1 MINAKILA
9 DSISERGDRITTY
22 LLTFPRIILAEF
34 NTHRAFSRNSASS
47 RAIPFKKM
55 VESVQTNPFIPI
67 AWQKSHKGMQGTEY
81 FLKNDTIDWT
91 NFDGK
96 INAQEGLK
104 ELWLESSVFAID
116 CAKGMHRAGLTKQL
130 CNRILEP
137 YMWHTVICTA
147 TDYDNFFNLRCPEYL
162 ISWYPSDRPEA
173 LEPTQAIFKSR
184 KDAIA
189 RTEGECDGWTE
200 EDWRE
205 CNISQAE
212 IHIQALAEAMWDA
225 RNESTPKVLGIGEW
239 HIPFANTIS
248 HGILEDEVIFKDPNW
263 KKVWIDPY
271 EGNPEYEKYVNG
283 LNLKI
288 ATAKCARVSYT
299 TVGSEYKT
307 EYRAD
312 IELYNK
318 LLESG
323 HMSPFE
329 HCAQVMCETDY
340 YERPWS
346 RNFKGFMQYREIVE
360 TSLH

>member
-1 MINAKILA
+1 MKIQAKILA

-67 AWQKSHKGMQGTEY
+67 AWQKDHKGMQGTEY
-81 FLKNDTIDWT
+81 LSDAPAGVSD
-91 NFDGK
+91 
-96 INAQEGLK
+96 K
-104 ELWLESSVFAID
+104 EFAID
-116 CAKGMHRAGLTKQL
+116 MWLEARDAAVINSKILNDTGVTKQL
-130 CNRILEP
+130 CNRLLEP
-137 YMWHTVICTA
+137 FMWHTVICTA

-189 RTEGECDGWTE
+189 RTEGECDNWTE

-225 RNESTPKVLGIGEW
+225 RNESIPKVLGIGEW
-239 HIPFANTIS
+239 HIPFVEIE
-248 HGILEDEVIFKDPNW
+248 ED
-263 KKVWIDPY
+263 
-271 EGNPEYEKYVNG
+271 
-283 LNLKI
+283 
-288 ATAKCARVSYT
+288 
-299 TVGSEYKT
+299 
-307 EYRAD
+307 
-312 IELYNK
+312 
-318 LLESG
+318 
-323 HMSPFE
+323 
-329 HCAQVMCETDY
+329 
-340 YERPWS
+340 
-346 RNFKGFMQYREIVE
+346 
-360 TSLH
+360 

>member
-1 MINAKILA
+1 MKIQAKIIA
-9 DSISERGDRITTY
+9 DSKSVRGERITTF
-22 LLTFPRIILAEF
+22 LLTFPRIILSEF
-34 NTHRAFSRNSASS
+34 NTHRMFSRNSASS

-55 VESVQTNPFIPI
+55 VESVETNPFIPI
-67 AWQKSHKGMQGTEY
+67 AWQKDHKGMQGTEY
-81 FLKNDTIDWT
+81 MHSNYDEILVNNWLLARD
-91 NFDGK
+91 
-96 INAQEGLK
+96 NAVEQAK
-104 ELWLESSVFAID
+104 ELNELGA
-116 CAKGMHRAGLTKQL
+116 TKQL
-130 CNRILEP
+130 CNRLLEP
-137 YMWHTVICTA
+137 FMWHTVICTA
-147 TDYDNFFNLRCPEYL
+147 TNYDNFFNLRCPEYL

-248 HGILEDEVIFKDPNW
+248 HSILEDEVIFKDPNW

-299 TVGSEYKT
+299 TVGSENKSAYT
-307 EYRAD
+307 AD

-346 RNFKGFMQYREIVE
+346 RNFKGFMQYRELVE
-360 TSLH
+360 DVEIIPR

>member
-1 MINAKILA
+1 MIDAKILA

-67 AWQKSHKGMQGTEY
+67 AWQKDHKGMQGTEY
-81 FLKNDTIDWT
+81 ITSKDDIENCISVWLKARD
-91 NFDGK
+91 
-96 INAQEGLK
+96 NAIKQSICLNGAEGF
-104 ELWLESSVFAID
+104 EAV
-116 CAKGMHRAGLTKQL
+116 TKQL
-130 CNRILEP
+130 CNRLLEP
-137 YMWHTVICTA
+137 FMWHTVICTA

-173 LEPTQAIFKSR
+173 LEPSQAIFKSK

-189 RTEGECDGWTE
+189 RTEGECDNWTE

-225 RNESTPKVLGIGEW
+225 RNESTPKVLGIAEW
-239 HIPFANTIS
+239 HIPFAEDTQSLRTTLLSGKFNDEEDITPDINK
-248 HGILEDEVIFKDPNW
+248 IKLE
-263 KKVWIDPY
+263 
-271 EGNPEYEKYVNG
+271 
-283 LNLKI
+283 I

-299 TVGSEYKT
+299 TVGST
-307 EYRAD
+307 SNSSHTAD

-318 LLESG
+318 LVENGHKSPLEHS
-323 HMSPFE
+323 
-329 HCAQVMCETDY
+329 CQVASDSNWY
-340 YERPWS
+340 Y
-346 RNFKGFMQYREIVE
+346 NIKGFKSLRYIVE
-360 TSLH
+360 NE

>member
-1 MINAKILA
+1 MRIEAKILA

-67 AWQKSHKGMQGTEY
+67 AWQKDHKGMQGTEY
-81 FLKNDTIDWT
+81 ITSKDDIENCISVWLKARD
-91 NFDGK
+91 
-96 INAQEGLK
+96 NAIKQSICLNGAEGF
-104 ELWLESSVFAID
+104 EAV
-116 CAKGMHRAGLTKQL
+116 TKQL
-130 CNRILEP
+130 CNRLLEP
-137 YMWHTVICTA
+137 FMWHTVICTA

-162 ISWYPSDRPEA
+162 VSWYPADRPEA
-173 LEPTQAIFKSR
+173 LEPTQAIFKSK

-239 HIPFANTIS
+239 HIPFVNTIS

-271 EGNPEYEKYVNG
+271 EGNPEYEKYVNS

-299 TVGSEYKT
+299 TVGSTSNSEYK
-307 EYRAD
+307 AD
-312 IELYNK
+312 IELYNRLVENGHK
-318 LLESG
+318 SPLEHS
-323 HMSPFE
+323 
-329 HCAQVMCETDY
+329 CQVASDDNWY
-340 YERPWS
+340 Y
-346 RNFKGFMQYREIVE
+346 NIKGFKSLRYIVE
-360 TSLH
+360 NE

>member
-67 AWQKSHKGMQGTEY
+67 AWQKDHKGMQGTEY
-81 FLKNDTIDWT
+81 ITSKDDIENCISVWLKARD
-91 NFDGK
+91 
-96 INAQEGLK
+96 NAIKQSICLNGAEGF
-104 ELWLESSVFAID
+104 EAV
-116 CAKGMHRAGLTKQL
+116 TKQL
-130 CNRILEP
+130 CNRLLEP
-137 YMWHTVICTA
+137 FMWHTVICTA

-162 ISWYPSDRPEA
+162 VSWYPADRPEA
-173 LEPTQAIFKSR
+173 LEPTQAIFKSK

-239 HIPFANTIS
+239 HIPFVNTIS

-271 EGNPEYEKYVNG
+271 EGNPEYEKYVNS

-299 TVGSEYKT
+299 TVGSTSNSEYK
-307 EYRAD
+307 AD
-312 IELYNK
+312 IELYNRLVENGHK
-318 LLESG
+318 SPLEHS
-323 HMSPFE
+323 
-329 HCAQVMCETDY
+329 CQVASDDNWY
-340 YERPWS
+340 Y
-346 RNFKGFMQYREIVE
+346 NIKGFKSLRYIVE
-360 TSLH
+360 NE